1 MTKPNERE
9 AIYNLQRYL
18 RQLSYHDA
26 AIPAP
31 PLDGVMDTA
40 TTAALRAFQKGEKL
54 PVTGTADR
62 TTWDALFAAYRQSI
76 SDYSAPLEVSVFPR
90 AAPGFALRLGDK
102 TFPVQFVQFALQE
115 LELIYTGL
123 GAVTLSRVYD
133 ENTESAV
140 KLFQGKNNLPE
151 TGEVDRLTWDE
162 LAAVY
167 NREFGGNFEQ

>member
-18 RQLSYHDA
+18 RQLSYHDE

-40 TTAALRAFQKGEKL
+40 TADSLKAFQREKKL
-54 PVTGTADR
+54 PVTGTADS
-62 TTWDALFAAYRQSI
+62 TTWKMLFEAYQQSI
-76 SDYSAPLEVSVFPR
+76 CDYSAPVAVSLFPR
-90 AAPGFALRLGDK
+90 SFPGYALKRGDK

-115 LELIYTGL
+115 LELIYSGL
-123 GAVTLSRVYD
+123 ADVTRSDTYD
-133 ENTESAV
+133 ENTENAV
-140 KLFQGKNNLPE
+140 KLFQGKNNLPQ

-162 LAAVY
+162 LAVVY

>member
-1 MTKPNERE
+1 MTRPNERE

-26 AIPAP
+26 AIPSP

-40 TTAALRAFQKGEKL
+40 TADALKAFQRGKSL

-62 TTWDALFAAYRQSI
+62 TTWDALYAAYLASI
-76 SDYSAPLEVSVFPR
+76 SAYSAPVAISLFPR
-90 AAPGFALRLGDK
+90 ASPGYALKKGDK
-102 TFPVQFVQFALQE
+102 TFPVRFVQFALKE
-115 LELIYTGL
+115 LELIYSGL
-123 GAVTLSRVYD
+123 ADVTVTDTYD
-133 ENTESAV
+133 ENTEKAV
-140 KLFQGKNNLPE
+140 KLFQGKNSLPE

-167 NREFGGNFEQ
+167 NREFGGYFEQ